1 MHAFKLSFLR
11 KMGGERA
18 LPVHVAKKPIPWMNE
33 GKVPGFKLEYFVF
46 DALSKASNPLIYE
59 VPREGNFAP
68 VKNAEGNDSPVTSR
82 DALMRAHRGHLTDA
96 GLTVSDSRDVEVSF
110 RWVGNKKALQEG
122 FEEGESPL
130 TIP

>member
-1 MHAFKLSFLR
+1 
-11 KMGGERA
+11 
-18 LPVHVAKKPIPWMNE
+18 
-33 GKVPGFKLEYFVF
+33 
-46 DALSKASNPLIYE
+46 
-59 VPREGNFAP
+59 
-68 VKNAEGNDSPVTSR
+68 
-82 DALMRAHRGHLTDA
+82 MRAHRGHLTDA